1 MPDNENIPQTG
12 PEAILHALKN
22 MTVEEIEERAQKEL
36 TTGKKTKRNG
46 AVQLLN
52 IAKGMRRNNLKP
64 EDYMISAVP
73 VIPPK
78 YRPIAAQGDSIIP
91 GDANVLYKDL
101 IDIRDAYNEENEL
114 LGDKYSGQSRLALY
128 DAIKS
133 VYGYGEAV
141 KPKTRS
147 KDVQGF
153 LKKIVG
159 RTAKTGFVQSK
170 MLAKTQDNVGR
181 STITVDPE
189 LNIDEISIPKDMA
202 YTMYAP
208 YIQSQLKKIGLS
220 DSEALRHVRD
230 RSEMADK
237 ALSIVMHQRPVLYS
251 RAPAWHKHSVLAG
264 IPRIHDGDEIRTNP
278 YVAAGLGADYDGDQ
292 QIDNVCVAWDIPPS
306 ELAKVRG
313 KLLIECTDYEKK
325 LKLFA
330 NFACICKLN

>member
-36 TTGKKTKRNG
+36 TAGKKTKRNG

-237 ALSIVMHQRPVLYS
+237 ALKIVMEKRPVVYS
-251 RAPAWHKHSVLAG
+251 RAPAWHQFSVLAG

-278 YVAAGLGADYDGDQ
+278 YVAAGLGADYDGNCVIGSSKLVIRVDKNSEAWKQLSTNVEYMSSHLLDQ
-292 QIDNVCVAWDIPPS
+292 LPKS
-306 ELAKVRG
+306 
-313 KLLIECTDYEKK
+313 
-325 LKLFA
+325 
-330 NFACICKLN
+330 